1 MVIRCVVSENTAD
14 NLTLYSIVDKNF
26 VVMDFHWCSEV
37 PGGQDSPIE
46 LVRGL
51 EDSRKFLG

>member
-1 MVIRCVVSENTAD
+1 MPAPEKLDFIHRVQFY
-14 NLTLYSIVDKNF
+14 NLIKKF

-37 PGGQDSPIE
+37 PGGQDNPIE